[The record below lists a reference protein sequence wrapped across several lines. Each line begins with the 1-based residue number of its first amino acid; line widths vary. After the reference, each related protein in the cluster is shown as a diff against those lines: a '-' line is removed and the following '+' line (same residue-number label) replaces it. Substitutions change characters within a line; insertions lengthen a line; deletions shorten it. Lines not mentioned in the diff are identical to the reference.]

1 MNKEIPIFF
10 AIDNGYIPF
19 LAVTL
24 QSVIENANKNYNY
37 AIRILHTNVK
47 KENIDKIKNIYES
60 EKVSIEFVDLSKE
73 IENYFYEETAAILDL
88 SVGTVKSRLSRAR
101 IQLKK
106 ILEQDKE
113 PYQSFFVSNEVD
125 KEQDD
130 EL

>member
-1 MNKEIPIFF
+1 MIIVLK
-10 AIDNGYIPF
+10 D
-19 LAVTL
+19 
-24 QSVIENANKNYNY
+24 
-37 AIRILHTNVK
+37 
-47 KENIDKIKNIYES
+47 
-60 EKVSIEFVDLSKE
+60 
-73 IENYFYEETAAILDL
+73 IENYSYEEIAAILDL